1 MADLLQQGSLA
12 LSLLIDTNNNTDNR
26 ASLGQ
31 EHGRPGD
38 EGVKHVGGLGEGRLI
53 ILVLNRPHE
62 QRVRQLVSR
71 RPIPMCMYEC
81 VCVCVCV
88 CVYIYIHIT

>member
-12 LSLLIDTNNNTDNR
+12 LSLLIDTSNNTDNR

-81 VCVCVCV
+81 ACVCVCVCV
-88 CVYIYIHIT
+88 CS